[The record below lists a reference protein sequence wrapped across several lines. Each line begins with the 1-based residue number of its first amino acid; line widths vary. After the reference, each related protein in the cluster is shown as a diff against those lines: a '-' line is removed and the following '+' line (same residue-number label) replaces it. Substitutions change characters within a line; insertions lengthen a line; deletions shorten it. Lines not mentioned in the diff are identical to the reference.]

1 MEFIT
6 NFEYLLPLIFFIVAL
21 VYSSVGLGGGSSY
34 TAIMILAG
42 MSSLV
47 VPMLTLILNLLVSS
61 IGSYNFLKN
70 KHAKISIIMPFL
82 ISAIPMS
89 YLGGSLQLPKEIFL
103 IILLVSLVAVS
114 ARIYIWKDNGFRFI
128 LSKQKKI
135 AVSIVLGSILG
146 ILSGIVGI
154 GGGIYLVPLII
165 ALGIGSHKQAAATGA
180 IFIWMVSL
188 SGLISRMQYNSID
201 LSNYV
206 NLIIAVI
213 IGGIIGSHFGSTGL
227 NPKQME
233 KVLGVIILVAII
245 FILRRLIY

>member
-1 MEFIT
+1 MCW
-6 NFEYLLPLIFFIVAL
+6 N
-21 VYSSVGLGGGSSY
+21 
-34 TAIMILAG
+34 
-42 MSSLV
+42 
-47 VPMLTLILNLLVSS
+47 
-61 IGSYNFLKN
+61 
-70 KHAKISIIMPFL
+70 
-82 ISAIPMS
+82 
-89 YLGGSLQLPKEIFL
+89 
-103 IILLVSLVAVS
+103 
-114 ARIYIWKDNGFRFI
+114 
-128 LSKQKKI
+128 
-135 AVSIVLGSILG
+135 LG

-154 GGGIYLVPLII
+154 GGCIYLVPLII

-213 IGGIIGSHFGSTGL
+213 VGGIIGSHFGSTGL